1 MKKLGL
7 LLSVLVL
14 ISCAPQPTPDI
25 KATETTIAYNV
36 LATLTAQVPTL
47 TPAPMV
53 TYTPAP
59 TNTPRPTSTLPPTQT
74 PVPTNTPVPPTP
86 TNTPTATPIPL
97 SELDL
102 EPLLI
107 QPGDLPAGFSGAQ
120 VKDVAPSLFD
130 DLPTAENTMDQ
141 RFERG
146 GDTAGGVT
154 VFLYDSTSEIEEAYA
169 LIMSIEADYALI
181 MGGMNVQTVAGV
193 GEQAIVSVLSLP
205 VGGFTLESSDL
216 AFIRCNAV
224 VHIRMADVVDI
235 DTIRVY
241 AKRLDS
247 RLESVVCQS
256 NIAKAAYV
264 PIPTV
269 RPETLA
275 TATALA
281 GTIETIEARPTEIP
295 SLEAEA
301 AYLNSVTNVLEDY
314 QTFVDRWV
322 PRIAYTT
329 LSDCEICLDI
339 LSEAK
344 LIDVPELYKASHR
357 ELIRT
362 IDCLCE
368 SVGAAYTQDYDAAKD
383 WYDQTQAHYEA
394 WRDEYDEVSQ

>member
-14 ISCAPQPTPDI
+14 VSCAPQPTPDL
-25 KATETTIAYNV
+25 KATETAIAYNV
-36 LATLTAQVPTL
+36 LATLTAQVPS
-47 TPAPMV
+47 PAPTPVV
-53 TYTPAP
+53 TDTPKP
-59 TNTPRPTSTLPPTQT
+59 TNTPRPTNTPPPTHT
-74 PVPTNTPVPPTP
+74 PMP
-86 TNTPTATPIPL
+86 TNTPTPTPIPL
-97 SELDL
+97 SELRL

-130 DLPTAENTMDQ
+130 DLPTAENTIDQ

-169 LIMSIEADYALI
+169 LIMSIEADSSI
-181 MGGMNVQTVAGV
+181 MGGMNVQAVAGV
-193 GEQAIVSVLSLP
+193 GEQAIVSVLSLS
-205 VGGFTLESSDL
+205 VWGFTLESSDL

-224 VHIRMADVVDI
+224 VHIGMVGVVDI
-235 DTIRVY
+235 DTIKAY

-247 RLESVVCQS
+247 RLEPVVCQS
-256 NIAKAAYV
+256 NIAKAAYM

-269 RPETLA
+269 RPETIA

-281 GTIETIEARPTEIP
+281 GTIETIEARLTEIP

-301 AYLNSVTNVLEDY
+301 TYMNSVTNVLKDY

-329 LSDCEICLDI
+329 LSDYEICLDI
-339 LSEAK
+339 LSETK
-344 LIDVPELYKASHR
+344 LMDVPELYKVSHR
-357 ELIRT
+357 ELIKT

-383 WYDQTQAHYEA
+383 WYDQTQVHYDA
-394 WRDEYDEVSQ
+394 WRDEYDKVSQ

>member
-14 ISCAPQPTPDI
+14 VSCAPQPTPDL
-25 KATETTIAYNV
+25 KATETAIAYNV
-36 LATLTAQVPTL
+36 LATLTAQVPS
-47 TPAPMV
+47 PAPTPVV
-53 TYTPAP
+53 TDTPKP
-59 TNTPRPTSTLPPTQT
+59 TNTPRPTNTPPPTHT
-74 PVPTNTPVPPTP
+74 PMP
-86 TNTPTATPIPL
+86 TNTPTPTPIPL
-97 SELDL
+97 SELRL

-107 QPGDLPAGFSGAQ
+107 QPGDLPAGFSVAQ
-120 VKDVAPSLFD
+120 VKDVAPSMFD
-130 DLPTAENTMDQ
+130 DLPSAENTIDQ

-169 LIMSIEADYALI
+169 LLMSIEADYVALLT
-181 MGGMNVQTVAGV
+181 GGMNVQTVTGV
-193 GEQAIVSVLSLP
+193 GEQAIVSVLSLS

-224 VHIRMADVVDI
+224 VHIRMAGVVDI
-235 DTIRVY
+235 DTIKAY

-247 RLESVVCQS
+247 RLEPVVCQS
-256 NIAKAAYV
+256 NIAKAAYM

-269 RPETLA
+269 NPETLA
-275 TATALA
+275 TGTAFV
-281 GTIETIEARPTEIP
+281 GMIETIVPRLTETP
-295 SLEAEA
+295 SLETEA
-301 AYLNSVTNVLEDY
+301 TYLNSVTDVLEDY

-329 LSDCEICLDI
+329 LSDYEICLDI
-339 LSEAK
+339 LSETK
-344 LIDVPELYKASHR
+344 LMDVPELYKASHR
-357 ELIRT
+357 ELIKT

-383 WYDQTQAHYEA
+383 WYDQTQAHYET
-394 WRDEYDEVSQ
+394 WRDEYDKVSQ